1 MTTGERRTEIQ
12 ALVAHR
18 GKVRISELAEHFE
31 VSEMTIRRDLETLES
46 GGHARRVIG
55 GAISTVSRSYEPPFA
70 SRVVEAQAA
79 KRAIAEAA
87 SAYVELGETAILDVG
102 STALELARVL
112 RARAGLTVITAN
124 VRAAVELSSEPGI
137 RVILCGGEVRPGE
150 LSLIGAWPERTFAE
164 LNCDVLFLGVG
175 GVHPEKGFT
184 EYSLDD
190 ARIKRAA
197 IAASTRCVALADA
210 SKLDRICLATVA
222 PITTADVL
230 ISDAPPDHPTLAA
243 ARDAG
248 VDVVSVTPLEA

>member
-1 MTTGERRTEIQ
+1 MTTRERRTEIQ
-12 ALVAHR
+12 ALVAQR

-46 GGHARRVIG
+46 AGLTRRVIG

-70 SRVVEAQAA
+70 SRVVEAQEA

-87 SAYVELGETAILDVG
+87 SAYVEFGETAILDVG

-112 RARAGLTVITAN
+112 RNRAGLTVITAN
-124 VRAAVELSSEPGI
+124 VRAAVELSSEPSM

-150 LSLIGAWPERTFAE
+150 LSLIGAGPERTFAE

-210 SKLDRICLATVA
+210 SKLERICLATVA
-222 PITTADVL
+222 PLTTADVL
-230 ISDAPPDHPTLAA
+230 ISDAPPDHPTLEA
-243 ARDAG
+243 AREVG
-248 VDVVSVTPLEA
+248 VEVVTVTPLEA

>member
-1 MTTGERRTEIQ
+1 MTTRERRTEIQ
-12 ALVAHR
+12 ALVAQR

-46 GGHARRVIG
+46 AGLTRRVIG

-70 SRVVEAQAA
+70 SRVVEAQEA

-87 SAYVELGETAILDVG
+87 SAYVEFGETAILDVG

-112 RARAGLTVITAN
+112 RNRAGLTVITAN
-124 VRAAVELSSEPGI
+124 VRAAVELSSEPSM

-150 LSLIGAWPERTFAE
+150 LSLIGAGPERTFAE

-210 SKLDRICLATVA
+210 SKLERICLATVA
-222 PITTADVL
+222 PLTTADVL
-230 ISDAPPDHPTLAA
+230 ISDAPPDHPTLEA
-243 ARDAG
+243 AREAG
-248 VDVVSVTPLEA
+248 VEVVTVTPLEA